1 MARVRKHVADTYLV
15 AGCVQAAISQYTS
28 VVESLRSHNDWLWLG
43 SAYEGL
49 SCAAIAMKMNE
60 PLLQGE
66 FINGLNWRNSPR
78 MSHRLLN
85 NHSSKTTLS
94 GRSSPAIPIKR
105 PNHVDSDDKCG
116 EFGASIEEPVNVNE
130 QEEEMFEEGTQNG
143 YDEAEEEVEENEAEH
158 EDCTDSFMQRF
169 LQRDFVVDKFTR
181 ALHYYGKV
189 LKCLCVFAVD
199 DVQMCDHIV
208 LQFCS

>member
-15 AGCVQAAISQYTS
+15 AGCVQEAISQYTS

-49 SCAAIAMKMNE
+49 SCAAIAMKVNE

-78 MSHRLLN
+78 MAHHLLN
-85 NHSSKTTLS
+85 SHNTKTTLS
-94 GRSSPAIPIKR
+94 GRLSPANPIKR
-105 PNHVDSDDKCG
+105 PDHGDGSCG
-116 EFGASIEEPVNVNE
+116 EFGASIEEPISVNE
-130 QEEEMFEEGTQNG
+130 QEEETFEENTQNG
-143 YDEAEEEVEENEAEH
+143 YGEEEEEENEVEQ
-158 EDCTDSFMQRF
+158 EDCTDSIMQRF
-169 LQRDFVVDKFTR
+169 LQKDFVVDKFTR

-189 LKCLCVFAVD
+189 MK
-199 DVQMCDHIV
+199 
-208 LQFCS
+208 

>member
-15 AGCVQAAISQYTS
+15 AGCLQEAISQYTS

-66 FINGLNWRNSPR
+66 FINGLNWKNSPR
-78 MSHRLLN
+78 MSRRLLN
-85 NHSSKTTLS
+85 NPISKTLS
-94 GRSSPAIPIKR
+94 GRSSPANPTKR
-105 PNHVDSDDKCG
+105 PEHVNNDGKCG
-116 EFGASIEEPVNVNE
+116 DFGASIEVPVNVNE

-143 YDEAEEEVEENEAEH
+143 YDEAEEEAEENEVEQ
-158 EDCTDSFMQRF
+158 EDYTDSIMQRF
-169 LQRDFVVDKFTR
+169 LQKDFVVDKFTR

-189 LKCLCVFAVD
+189 LKYLCVVW
-199 DVQMCDHIV
+199 
-208 LQFCS
+208 SR